1 MGIRP
6 AVAQIQRGKPQ
17 VVWPPALVTGQP
29 LQPYPQWGD
38 RVLLK

>member
-1 MGIRP
+1 
-6 AVAQIQRGKPQ
+6 

-38 RVLLK
+38 RVLLN